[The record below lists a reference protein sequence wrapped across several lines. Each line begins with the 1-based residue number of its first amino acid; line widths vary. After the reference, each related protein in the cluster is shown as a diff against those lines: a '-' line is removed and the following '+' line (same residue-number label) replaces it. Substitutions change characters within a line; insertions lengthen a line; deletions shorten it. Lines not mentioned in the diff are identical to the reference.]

1 MHGDDVAAVRDFN
14 RFYTRSIGVLGPGLL
29 RTDHS
34 LTEARVLY
42 ELGQGDRTEVTDLR
56 RRMGID
62 GGHLSR
68 VLARLERKGLVARE
82 RTPTDARRQR
92 ARLTG
97 AGADAFATLDRRSGD
112 ETAERLAALDAAGQR
127 RLLSALAEVRRLL
140 DPEASAPA
148 AVLRPPRPGELGW
161 VVQRHGEIYAQ
172 EYGWDASFET
182 LVAGI
187 VAGYAASSDAARE
200 AAWIAEVDGA
210 PAGCVFCMRK
220 DDATAQLRLLLVEP
234 RARGL
239 GLGARLVA
247 ECLAFARAARYR
259 ELMLWTNHP
268 LVHARRIY
276 ERAGFALVSEEPHR
290 SFGHDLVGQVW
301 SRPT

>member
-1 MHGDDVAAVRDFN
+1 MDADVAAVRDFN
-14 RFYTRSIGVLGPGLL
+14 RFYTRSIGVLEPGYL
-29 RTDHS
+29 RTPHS

-42 ELGQGDRTEVTDLR
+42 ELGQAERTEVAALR

-68 VLARLERKGLVARE
+68 VLARLERNGLINRE
-82 RTPTDARRQR
+82 RAPGDARRQR
-92 ARLTG
+92 ARLTE
-97 AGADAFATLDRRSGD
+97 AGAEAFATLDRRSAD
-112 ETAERLAALDAAGQR
+112 ETAARLAALDAARRQ
-127 RLLSALAEVRRLL
+127 RLLRALGDVRRLL
-140 DPEASAPA
+140 EPAPA
-148 AVLRPPRPGELGW
+148 PAPVVLRPPRPGDLGW
-161 VVQRHGEIYAQ
+161 VVQRHGALYGE
-172 EYGWDASFET
+172 EYGWDASFEA

-187 VAGYAASSDAARE
+187 VATYANERDPASE

-220 DDATAQLRLLLVEP
+220 DAATAQLRLLLVEP

-239 GLGARLVA
+239 GLGARLVD
-247 ECLAFARAARYR
+247 ECLAFARAAGYR

-301 SRPT
+301 ARPT